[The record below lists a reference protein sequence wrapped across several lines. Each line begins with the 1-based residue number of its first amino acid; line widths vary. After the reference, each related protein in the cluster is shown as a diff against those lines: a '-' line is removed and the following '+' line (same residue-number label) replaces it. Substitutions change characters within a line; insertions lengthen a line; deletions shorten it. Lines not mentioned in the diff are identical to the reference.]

1 MARSPG
7 GSSES
12 PNRPW
17 HEQRRLR
24 PHPRR
29 VITNRRVFAS
39 LLVALAL
46 VAGACSSGGTE
57 TSTTAAPTTSSSPTT
72 APAIT
77 ATTPPPSTT
86 TTKPPAEVVIS
97 LDNAPEEAV
106 EALEAFYGWLADRRR
121 PEPDVPDGLLA
132 HLADAPETGDLHL
145 QGEWSA
151 AELPERDDV
160 GVAVFGEDV
169 VLLVGDD
176 AGWRIV
182 GAKLASVGLGP
193 WYGEPVRHVLV
204 LGTDARHGTPQL
216 EARADSIHI
225 LSSAIAER
233 TGAIVGFPRDSYV
246 ERPEGYPDSPEG
258 HFLKFTH
265 ANVWFGADAMVQ
277 IAEEV
282 SGLDIDGYL
291 ITGFL
296 GFEGLVDAFG
306 GVPVDV
312 PFRMAYPAWHLN
324 AGLQTLWS
332 ADALTFSRDR
342 EIPDGDFRRS
352 LDQGLVMAGAL
363 GKVQEEFG
371 LLDLPA
377 LLAMLLEFTWTDLD
391 AEALLTIAAGAFEL
405 DPETIPNIVLS
416 GFPTSRGGQYV
427 VLLDDEVADIFADLQ
442 DGMLTEELPPG
453 TLTYDQG

>member
-1 MARSPG
+1 MTS
-7 GSSES
+7 
-12 PNRPW
+12 
-17 HEQRRLR
+17 RRIL
-24 PHPRR
+24 
-29 VITNRRVFAS
+29 TS
-39 LLVALAL
+39 LLVALTL
-46 VAGACSSGGTE
+46 VAGACSGDDAGT
-57 TSTTAAPTTSSSPTT
+57 TTTAAPTTSSSPTT
-72 APAIT
+72 APPTTSSSTTTEPPAT
-77 ATTPPPSTT
+77 ATTEPL
-86 TTKPPAEVVIS
+86 AEVVVS
-97 LDNAPEEAV
+97 LDDAPEEAV

-132 HLADAPETGDLHL
+132 HLADTRETGDLSL

-151 AELPERDDV
+151 AELPERDDI
-160 GVAVFGEDV
+160 GVATFGEDV

-182 GAKLASVGLGP
+182 GAKLARVGLGP

-204 LGTDARHGTPQL
+204 LGTDARPGTSQQ

-225 LSSAIAER
+225 LSSAITER

-246 ERPEGYPDSPEG
+246 ETPEGYADSPEG

-265 ANVWFGADAMVQ
+265 ANVWFGADGMVQ

-296 GFEGLVDAFG
+296 GFERLVDGFAG
-306 GVPVDV
+306 IPVDV
-312 PFRMAYPAWHLN
+312 PFGMADPKAKAYLS
-324 AGLQTLWS
+324 AGLQILWG
-332 ADALTFSRDR
+332 ADALAFSRNR
-342 EIPDGDFRRS
+342 NIPDGDFRRS
-352 LDQGLVMAGAL
+352 LDQGLVISAAL

-391 AEALLTIAAGAFEL
+391 AEALLTVAAGAFEM
-405 DPETIPNIVLS
+405 DPGTIPNIVLS
-416 GFPTSRGGQYV
+416 GFPTSRNSQFV
-427 VLLDDEVADIFADLQ
+427 VLLDDEVAGIFADLE

-453 TLTYDQG
+453 TLTYDEG

>member
-1 MARSPG
+1 MTS
-7 GSSES
+7 
-12 PNRPW
+12 
-17 HEQRRLR
+17 RRIL
-24 PHPRR
+24 
-29 VITNRRVFAS
+29 TS
-39 LLVALAL
+39 LLVALTL
-46 VAGACSSGGTE
+46 VAGACSGDDAGT
-57 TSTTAAPTTSSSPTT
+57 TTTAAPTTSSSPTT
-72 APAIT
+72 EPPTTSSSTTEPPA
-77 ATTPPPSTT
+77 TT
-86 TTKPPAEVVIS
+86 TTEPPAEVVVS
-97 LDNAPEEAV
+97 LDDAPEEAV
-106 EALEAFYGWLADRRR
+106 EALEAFFGWLADRRR

-132 HLADAPETGDLHL
+132 HLADARETGDLLL

-151 AELPERDDV
+151 AELPERDDI
-160 GVAVFGEDV
+160 GVAAFGEDI

-182 GAKLASVGLGP
+182 GAKPARVGLGP

-204 LGTDARHGTPQL
+204 LGTDARPGTSQQEL
-216 EARADSIHI
+216 RADSIHI

-246 ERPEGYPDSPEG
+246 ETPEGYADSPEG

-265 ANVWFGADAMVQ
+265 ANVWFGADGMMQ

-296 GFEGLVDAFG
+296 GFERLVDAFAG
-306 GVPVDV
+306 IPVDV
-312 PFRMAYPAWHLN
+312 PFGMADPKAKAYLS
-324 AGLQTLWS
+324 AGLQILWG
-332 ADALTFSRDR
+332 ADALAFSRNR
-342 EIPDGDFRRS
+342 NIPDGDFRRS
-352 LDQGLVMAGAL
+352 LDQGLVINAAL

-391 AEALLTIAAGAFEL
+391 AEALLTVAAGAFEL

-416 GFPTSRGGQYV
+416 GFPTSRGGQFV
-427 VLLDDEVADIFADLQ
+427 VLLDDEVADIFADLE

-453 TLTYDQG
+453 TLTYDEG

>member
-1 MARSPG
+1 MTSRI
-7 GSSES
+7 
-12 PNRPW
+12 
-17 HEQRRLR
+17 L
-24 PHPRR
+24 
-29 VITNRRVFAS
+29 TS
-39 LLVALAL
+39 LLVALTL
-46 VAGACSSGGTE
+46 VAGACSGDDAGT
-57 TSTTAAPTTSSSPTT
+57 TTTAAPTTSSSPTV
-72 APAIT
+72 APPTTSSSTTTEPPAT
-77 ATTPPPSTT
+77 ATTEPL
-86 TTKPPAEVVIS
+86 AEVVVS
-97 LDNAPEEAV
+97 LEDAPEEAV
-106 EALEAFYGWLADRRR
+106 EALEAFYRWLADRRR

-132 HLADAPETGDLHL
+132 HLADTRETGDLSL

-151 AELPERDDV
+151 AELPERDDI
-160 GVAVFGEDV
+160 GVAAFGEDV

-182 GAKLASVGLGP
+182 GAKLARVGLGP

-204 LGTDARHGTPQL
+204 LGTDARPGTSQQ

-225 LSSAIAER
+225 LSSAITEL

-246 ERPEGYPDSPEG
+246 ETPEGYADSPEG

-265 ANVWFGADAMVQ
+265 ANVWFGADGMVQ

-296 GFEGLVDAFG
+296 GFERLVDGFAG
-306 GVPVDV
+306 IPVDV
-312 PFRMAYPAWHLN
+312 PFGMADPKAKAYLS
-324 AGLQTLWS
+324 AGLQILWG
-332 ADALTFSRDR
+332 ADALAFSRNR
-342 EIPDGDFRRS
+342 NIPDGDFRRS
-352 LDQGLVMAGAL
+352 LDQGLVISAAL

-391 AEALLTIAAGAFEL
+391 AEALLTVTAGAFEM
-405 DPETIPNIVLS
+405 DPGTIPNIVLS
-416 GFPTSRGGQYV
+416 GFPTSRNSQFV
-427 VLLDDEVADIFADLQ
+427 VLLDDEVAGIFADLE

-453 TLTYDQG
+453 TLTYDEG

>member
-1 MARSPG
+1 MTS
-7 GSSES
+7 
-12 PNRPW
+12 
-17 HEQRRLR
+17 RRIL
-24 PHPRR
+24 
-29 VITNRRVFAS
+29 TS
-39 LLVALAL
+39 LLVALTL
-46 VAGACSSGGTE
+46 VAGACSGDDARTTR
-57 TSTTAAPTTSSSPTT
+57 TSAPATSSSPTT
-72 APAIT
+72 APPTTSISTTTEPPAT
-77 ATTPPPSTT
+77 ATTEPL
-86 TTKPPAEVVIS
+86 AEVVVS
-97 LDNAPEEAV
+97 LDDAPEEAV

-132 HLADAPETGDLHL
+132 HLAYTRETGDLSL
-145 QGEWSA
+145 QGEWSS
-151 AELPERDDV
+151 AELPERDDI
-160 GVAVFGEDV
+160 GVAAFGEDV

-182 GAKLASVGLGP
+182 GAKLARVGLGP

-204 LGTDARHGTPQL
+204 LGTDARPGTSQQ

-225 LSSAIAER
+225 LSSAITER

-246 ERPEGYPDSPEG
+246 ETPEGHADSPEG

-265 ANVWFGADAMVQ
+265 ANVWFGADGMVQ

-296 GFEGLVDAFG
+296 GFERLVDGFAG
-306 GVPVDV
+306 IPVDV
-312 PFRMAYPAWHLN
+312 PFGMADPKAKAYLS
-324 AGLQTLWS
+324 AGLQILWG
-332 ADALTFSRDR
+332 ADALAFSRNR
-342 EIPDGDFRRS
+342 NIPDGDFRRS
-352 LDQGLVMAGAL
+352 LDQGLVISAAL

-391 AEALLTIAAGAFEL
+391 AEALLTVAAGAFEM
-405 DPETIPNIVLS
+405 DPGTIPNIVLS
-416 GFPTSRGGQYV
+416 GFPTSRNSQYV
-427 VLLDDEVADIFADLQ
+427 VLLDDEVAGIFADLE

-453 TLTYDQG
+453 TLTYDEG